1 MQFDIPLTLL
11 QFLLPAVCAGL
22 LLSGMAL
29 FLYMSRSYHS
39 KVYGQVALLAFFA
52 LGFVGSE
59 VFLLSFGSYK
69 HIWKV
74 AIHFHQTEQ
83 IFGAFFLYGMPA
95 FLGTLL
101 DLGPSWQKRNRIL
114 SYIGLAFAFIS
125 IVVVFTYPDLFIS
138 STERKITWNKYEG
151 DFGRGKEGVLYFI
164 RDGMMTVYAIYCFIS
179 IRLDIKKNKEYK
191 YLLFPLAGIIFA
203 ILGGIIDTGF
213 VYTGYHFDFLPH
225 IYFSRFSLGI
235 TLLVILMMAG
245 LMRHFIDVSKEVE
258 RAHKLI
264 SISEEKYRV
273 LVEGT
278 NDLIFTLDDTLNF
291 ISANRASVKQFGL
304 SEDDL
309 QHKSFLDMIHIEE
322 GSKGVELELVMQKI
336 SDLDRKK
343 RPATFKA
350 VLVGSTNVE
359 PKEYEVRLE
368 RIQIAG
374 KNEIIGKAA
383 ILSDNT
389 LMKYLAAET
398 QCYELDNYL
407 ITAEEVSKRLVAN
420 LGKHMAP
427 SEITPLRI
435 GIREI
440 IINAIEHGNLNITF
454 DEKTNATCGN
464 QYMEF
469 IASRQKDPVYRDRRV
484 TVKFTMDTER
494 VIYVIEDEG
503 NGFNYREALERAQEA
518 NAEELA
524 HGRGLIMAMGIFDKI
539 KFNDKGN
546 KVQLLRKFRKTEI

>member
-1 MQFDIPLTLL
+1 MQFNIPLTLL
-11 QFLLPAVCAGL
+11 QFLLPTVCVGL
-22 LLSGMAL
+22 LISGLAL

-39 KVYGQVALLAFFA
+39 KVYGMVALLAVFA

-59 VFLLSFGSYK
+59 VFLLSYGSYK

-83 IFGAFFLYGMPA
+83 ISGAFFLYGMPA

-101 DLGPSWQKRNRIL
+101 DLGPKWQKRNRIL
-114 SYIGLAFAFIS
+114 SYIGLAFAFIC
-125 IVVVFTYPDLFIS
+125 IIAVLTYPDLFIS
-138 STERKITWNKYEG
+138 STERKFTWNKYEG

-164 RDGMMTVYAIYCFIS
+164 RDGMMTAYAIYSFFS
-179 IRLDIKKNKEYK
+179 IRLDIKRHREYK
-191 YLLFPLAGIIFA
+191 YLLFPLAGIILA

-225 IYFSRFSLGI
+225 VYFSRFSLGI
-235 TLLVILMMAG
+235 TLLVILMMTG
-245 LMRHFIDVSKEVE
+245 LMRHFIDVAKEVE
-258 RAHKLI
+258 RAHKRI

-278 NDLIFTLDDTLNF
+278 NDLIFTIDDKLNF

-309 QHKSFLDMIHIEE
+309 QHRSFLDMIHVEE

-336 SDLDRKK
+336 RDLDLKK
-343 RPATFKA
+343 RPARFKA
-350 VLVGSTNVE
+350 VLVGSMNVE

-368 RIQIAG
+368 QIQVAG

-383 ILSDNT
+383 ILPDNT
-389 LMKYLAAET
+389 LMKYLSAET
-398 QCYELDNYL
+398 QHYEIDNYL

-420 LGKHMAP
+420 LGKHMSP

-454 DEKTNATCGN
+454 DEKTSATHGN

-469 IASRQKDPVYRDRRV
+469 IASRQKDPLYRDKRV
-484 TVKFTMDTER
+484 VVKFTMDSER
-494 VIYVIEDEG
+494 VIYVIEDQG
-503 NGFNYREALERAQEA
+503 NGFNYRKALERAQEA
-518 NAEELA
+518 NNEELA
-524 HGRGLIMAMGIFDKI
+524 HGRGLVMAMGIFDKI
-539 KFNDKGN
+539 KFNEKGN
-546 KVQLLRKFRKTEI
+546 RVQLLRKFRKTEI